1 MMLIEQ
7 TTVPA
12 NALPVAQ
19 LRDHLR
25 LGTGFADD
33 GAENALL
40 EALLRA
46 AMAAVEGRTGKVLL
60 SRSFTWQLMA
70 WRDGERQPLPVAPVN
85 ALNALRVVDRHGIV
99 AVVDAGAYRLER
111 DTHRPRL
118 AADGLTLPT
127 IPYGGQAEVDFDAG
141 FGTQWDAVPED
152 LAQAV
157 MLLAAHYYEH
167 RSEAAFAEGGMPFGV
182 LALLERWR
190 TVRMLGGGAI

>member
-12 NALPVAQ
+12 AALPVSQ
-19 LRDHLR
+19 FRDHLR

-33 GAENALL
+33 GAEDALL

-46 AMAAVEGRTGKVLL
+46 AMSAIEARTGKVLL
-60 SRSFTWQLMA
+60 TRGFVWSLVA
-70 WRDGERQPLPVAPVN
+70 WRDGIRQALPVAPVTQVSELKIIDRQD
-85 ALNALRVVDRHGIV
+85 AAVVVDP
-99 AVVDAGAYRLER
+99 AAYRLEK

-118 AADGLTLPT
+118 AAGGAALPV
-127 IPYGGQAEVDFDAG
+127 IPLGGSAEIGFEAG
-141 FGTQWDAVPED
+141 FGAEWDAVPAD

-157 MLLAAHYYEH
+157 LLLGAHYYEH
-167 RSEAAFAEGGMPFGV
+167 RSEAAFGEGGMPFGV

-190 TVRMLGGGAI
+190 TVRILGGGAT

>member
-12 NALPVAQ
+12 AALPVGQ

-33 GAENALL
+33 GVEDALL

-46 AMAAVEGRTGKVLL
+46 AIAAIEGRTGKVLL
-60 SRSFTWQLMA
+60 TRSFVWQVLA

-85 ALNALRVVDRHGIV
+85 TVTAVRIIDRL
-99 AVVDAGAYRLER
+99 GAETLLDTGTYRLER
-111 DTHRPRL
+111 DTHRPRV
-118 AADGLTLPT
+118 AADGLALPV
-127 IPYGGQAEVDFDAG
+127 IPMGGSAEIAFDAG
-141 FGTQWDAVPED
+141 FGAAWDAVPAD

-157 MLLAAHYYEH
+157 MLLAAHYYEN
-167 RSEAAFAEGGMPFGV
+167 RSEAALAEGGMPFGV

-190 TVRMLGGGAI
+190 TVRILGGGAT